1 MNDLQLARED
11 NEMKIAL
18 AVWQERISP
27 VFDVSRSLL
36 LVQLSQDAREER
48 REMVGLEA
56 VTPSQRVV
64 RLTALGIETLICGA
78 VSAPLAEMILA
89 SGIRL
94 IPFVAGASNEVLA
107 AFLHGKLP
115 SPTYAQPGCN
125 GRRQRCRGGWI
136 LQ

>member
-1 MNDLQLARED
+1 LQQARED

-36 LVQLSQDAREER
+36 LVQLSQNDKEER
-48 REMVGLEA
+48 REMISLDA
-56 VTPSQRVV
+56 AAPAQRVV
-64 RLTALGIETLICGA
+64 RLTALEIETLICGA
-78 VSAPLAEMILA
+78 VSVPLAEMILA

-94 IPFVAGASNEVLA
+94 IPFVAGESREVLA

-115 SPTYAQPGCN
+115 SPTYTQPGCY
-125 GRRQRCRGGWI
+125 GHR
-136 LQ
+136 